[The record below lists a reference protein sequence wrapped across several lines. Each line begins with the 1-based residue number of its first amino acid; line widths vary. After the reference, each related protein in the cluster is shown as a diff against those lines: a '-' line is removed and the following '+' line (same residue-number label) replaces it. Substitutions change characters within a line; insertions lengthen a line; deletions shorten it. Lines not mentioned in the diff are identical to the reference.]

1 MDAPREVEFEH
12 RRLKPGAMP
21 PSLEAAQKRAGEL
34 GQKMS
39 RRARI
44 WRFGFVIVG
53 AGLIAFATQRAG
65 MELQTGLC
73 FFVAALPVLWVGGW
87 LFGFLFS
94 FFVHA
99 RKAKGDV
106 QVRVGSTNWQNELEK
121 VTVIEKVKLLVKAEG
136 LETIRD
142 GATELVAWSR
152 VKMDRVDPQTLALFV
167 RDDVSGLALNETL
180 PVPRA
185 AFSSDEAFDAF
196 CLEVQKHVW
205 EAQRT

>member
-12 RRLKPGAMP
+12 RRLKPGTVP
-21 PSLEAAQKRAGEL
+21 PSIEAAQKRAGEL

-44 WRFGFVIVG
+44 WRVGFLIVG
-53 AGLIAFATQRAG
+53 AAAIAWATERAG
-65 MELQTGLC
+65 MEFKSGLC
-73 FFVAALPVLWVGGW
+73 LFVVALPVLWVGGW

-106 QVRVGSTNWQNELEK
+106 QVQVGSTNWQNELAS
-121 VTVIEKVKLLVKAEG
+121 VTVVEKVKLLVRADG
-136 LETIRD
+136 LETIRN
-142 GATELVAWSR
+142 GVTELVAWSR
-152 VKMDRVDPQTLALFV
+152 VKMDRVDSKTLALFV

-205 EAQRT
+205 EAQR